1 MIDVHRIPS
10 VPNSPLSFPSNTNF
24 PTQHKIMPGTASN
37 RSSLT
42 HEDTIEALAAL
53 LTQYYTLQLLL
64 PSHASAYICQPPHTP
79 SPEILSQWQKAGM
92 GDLVIETL
100 KQLPF
105 LSGDENRE
113 VAPDTRALDYLDA
126 EGEAV
131 EVWKDPFCLSEEGK
145 ERTEGYLK
153 NAIPLTSCI
162 GRDGWL
168 LLLDLDTS
176 MYFIFLKDPSFKF
189 VYGIDSWKTKT
200 VSTRS
205 ETKTFRKHLHNHR
218 QKAHQN
224 TTTNTFPT
232 SLHSQSSKRGSRR
245 QNYSTGYLTLKPG
258 YGCRSTRM
266 TQRRLEG
273 TML

>member
-10 VPNSPLSFPSNTNF
+10 VPNPALSFPSNKNF
-24 PTQHKIMPGTASN
+24 PTQHKIMPTTASN

-64 PSHASAYICQPPHTP
+64 PSHASAYISQPPHTP
-79 SPEILSQWQKAGM
+79 SPDVLSQWQKAGM
-92 GDLVIETL
+92 SDLVIETL

-113 VAPDTRALDYLDA
+113 VAPDTRALDYLNA

-131 EVWKDPFCLSEEGK
+131 EVWKDPFCLSEKGK

-176 MYFIFLKDPSFKF
+176 MYLMFLDDPSFEF
-189 VYGIDSWKTKT
+189 VYGIDS
-200 VSTRS
+200 
-205 ETKTFRKHLHNHR
+205 
-218 QKAHQN
+218 
-224 TTTNTFPT
+224 
-232 SLHSQSSKRGSRR
+232 G
-245 QNYSTGYLTLKPG
+245 
-258 YGCRSTRM
+258 
-266 TQRRLEG
+266 
-273 TML
+273 